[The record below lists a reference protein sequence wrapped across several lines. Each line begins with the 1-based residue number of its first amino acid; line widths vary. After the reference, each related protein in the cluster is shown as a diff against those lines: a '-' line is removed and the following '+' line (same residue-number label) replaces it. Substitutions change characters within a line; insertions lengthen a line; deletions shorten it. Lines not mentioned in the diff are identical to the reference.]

1 MKKYVKPEARIIAL
15 DGNDVITA
23 SNGNSDVI
31 FNGSSTERH
40 AFLDW
45 NLMDW
50 SKDWP
55 DDMTKGFKG

>member
-15 DGNDVITA
+15 DGNDVITD
-23 SNGNSDVI
+23 SQSDVI
-31 FNGSSTERH
+31 FNRSTTERH

-45 NLMDW
+45 DLTDW

>member
-15 DGNDVITA
+15 DGNDVIRT
-23 SNGNSDVI
+23 SQSDVI
-31 FNGSSTERH
+31 FNRSATERH

-45 NLMDW
+45 DLTDW